1 MTAPND
7 VLISLPKENKPGLVK
22 LLRSKLLRLQP
33 SSTNARLK
41 RSYGGG
47 SKMPWPQNLDTAFQ
61 KSDGYSG
68 NKNAQSILQFCRKTS

>member
-7 VLISLPKENKPGLVK
+7 VLISLPKEKKPGLVK
-22 LLRSKLLRLQP
+22 LWEVNFCGFSRVLLMQ
-33 SSTNARLK
+33 RLK

-61 KSDGYSG
+61 
-68 NKNAQSILQFCRKTS
+68 